1 MNILIILFILVLI
14 NVLVALAYYS
24 YTQYK
29 LIQDLKCIRPTTFV
43 IGKPD
48 IFTADDEKILST
60 YKDWLQLLIK
70 KIDTRLATL
79 YDSLRIP
86 SDNTEFKQGKVN
98 MLIDLRNDL
107 FSLYNRK
114 DEE

>member
-1 MNILIILFILVLI
+1 MTTFIILILI
-14 NVLVALAYYS
+14 NISAALAYYT

-29 LIQDLKCIRPTTFV
+29 LVQSLKDIKPTTFV

-48 IFTADDEKILST
+48 IFTADDEKRLAS

-98 MLIDLRNDL
+98 MLIDLRNYL
-107 FSLYNRK
+107 VSLYNKK